1 MTPTITTFR
10 PWHRRL
16 VDAALDRLLRPAP
29 AHAEWRGLDAR
40 SLADIGVDASEI
52 DSIDAE
58 SRDPRAGITRRRIV
72 LA

>member
-10 PWHRRL
+10 PWH
-16 VDAALDRLLRPAP
+16 P
-29 AHAEWRGLDAR
+29 R